1 MFGQGV
7 AATLCGMGLGYLVG
21 GELHARLLAES
32 VQMSTVGIL
41 CVTVLV
47 VTAFLVIPEG
57 TIAQVVGRRG
67 RLRGGERD
75 GEEGEGPAAGAAD
88 VGAPAVPPL
97 EKRCEALAI
106 ERHLTPREGEVLVLL
121 ARGRTLAIVM
131 RDLQIAKGT
140 AQTHIENV
148 YAKLGVHKQQELI
161 DLVEGCELKDE
172 A

>member
-1 MFGQGV
+1 
-7 AATLCGMGLGYLVG
+7 
-21 GELHARLLAES
+21 
-32 VQMSTVGIL
+32 MS
-41 CVTVLV
+41 
-47 VTAFLVIPEG
+47 AFLVIPEG

-121 ARGRTLAIVM
+121 ARGRTVRYICDELS
-131 RDLQIAKGT
+131 IAQGT
-140 AQTHIENV
+140 AKHHVSNIYRKVGVFDRQGLLDTIEQG
-148 YAKLGVHKQQELI
+148 GVGKPGWE
-161 DLVEGCELKDE
+161 
-172 A
+172 